1 MISPAEV
8 STTLGAFY
16 YGVGVQL
23 LVNKTFTA
31 AVIVRSW
38 CDDTAPPNMMFSF
51 FFSSSFCPPY
61 FYLIFDFSYLIV

>member
-51 FFSSSFCPPY
+51 FFFFFFLSP
-61 FYLIFDFSYLIV
+61 LLLLNL

>member
-38 CDDTAPPNMMFSF
+38 CDDTAPPNMMVSF
-51 FFSSSFCPPY
+51 FFLLLSVPPT
-61 FYLIFDFSYLIV
+61 ST